1 MKVFDLRCWR
11 WLAMIFVATVVVA
24 CSEDDYD
31 YNPAPADKTI
41 VSITITEDCVNGE
54 AEPEIVRGKRKSA

>member
-41 VSITITEDCVNGE
+41 PD
-54 AEPEIVRGKRKSA
+54 VRPGLEHQSVAVGCDDRH